1 MVRIQSYSKL
11 IKTTVIIGDTL
22 LCGVIFELFC
32 FFLAGT
38 HWEKI
43 LSAPKAQI
51 ILTLLLC
58 YVLCS
63 MKRSVILYKRKVY
76 AYQIVTLVFLNVFYF
91 AVLSG
96 AILAIG
102 QYMDV
107 WSYFFLG
114 YILTKT
120 VPSIHNTIA
129 DCFPY
134 CPPIPLNAD
143 SSLSHGNS

>member
-11 IKTTVIIGDTL
+11 IKATVIIGDTL

-107 WSYFFLG
+107 WSYFFWAISSYCLSVSC
-114 YILTKT
+114 L
-120 VPSIHNTIA
+120 S
-129 DCFPY
+129 DCFCVFHQEFP
-134 CPPIPLNAD
+134 
-143 SSLSHGNS
+143 SER

>member
-11 IKTTVIIGDTL
+11 IKATVIIGDTL

-32 FFLAGT
+32 FFWAGT

-91 AVLSG
+91 AVLSDSCHRAVHG
-96 AILAIG
+96 CVVLFLFGLYHRTVCLYRVFQIAFA
-102 QYMDV
+102 
-107 WSYFFLG
+107 FFHQEF
-114 YILTKT
+114 
-120 VPSIHNTIA
+120 PSER
-129 DCFPY
+129 
-134 CPPIPLNAD
+134 
-143 SSLSHGNS
+143 

>member
-11 IKTTVIIGDTL
+11 IKATVIIGDTL

-102 QYMDV
+102 QYL
-107 WSYFFLG
+107 SL
-114 YILTKT
+114 
-120 VPSIHNTIA
+120 IHI
-129 DCFPY
+129 
-134 CPPIPLNAD
+134 
-143 SSLSHGNS
+143 

>member
-51 ILTLLLC
+51 ILTLVA
-58 YVLCS
+58 VLCAVQHEEVGY
-63 MKRSVILYKRKVY
+63 SV
-76 AYQIVTLVFLNVFYF
+76 
-91 AVLSG
+91 
-96 AILAIG
+96 
-102 QYMDV
+102 
-107 WSYFFLG
+107 
-114 YILTKT
+114 
-120 VPSIHNTIA
+120 
-129 DCFPY
+129 
-134 CPPIPLNAD
+134 
-143 SSLSHGNS
+143 

>member
-11 IKTTVIIGDTL
+11 IKATVIIGDTL

-102 QYMDV
+102 RYMDV
-107 WSYFFLG
+107 WSYFFWVISSYCLSVSC
-114 YILTKT
+114 L
-120 VPSIHNTIA
+120 S
-129 DCFPY
+129 DCFCVFHQEFP
-134 CPPIPLNAD
+134 
-143 SSLSHGNS
+143 SER